1 MPLNCRIW
9 WSVDLCW
16 QWSSSCVLFFSLYL
30 SHPPLTPSFSLSLS
44 LSPSLSPSC
53 SSFSRQQWYV
63 PTRDAPP
70 YGAASRGQSH
80 CMGTVPGESHTL
92 HSTSTTHCILYSI
105 YINPYSSS
113 IFYLY
118 YYMIND
124 TVYLDLTLPF
134 TNSSNSCLS
143 TLNSKRME
151 AISTNFASEST
162 SFSTYLFL
170 RRDRPWSSTR

>member
-1 MPLNCRIW
+1 ML
-9 WSVDLCW
+9 SVKQQLCLLLSLSLT
-16 QWSSSCVLFFSLYL
+16 SSS
-30 SHPPLTPSFSLSLS
+30 HSFLLS
-44 LSPSLSPSC
+44 LSPSLSLPLSLLP
-53 SSFSRQQWYV
+53 V
-63 PTRDAPP
+63 PHSPGNSGMFRPEMLRPMGLPP
-70 YGAASRGQSH
+70 GVRVIAWGLSLVSH
-80 CMGTVPGESHTL
+80 I
-92 HSTSTTHCILYSI
+92 HSTPPALHTASYTLSKSTLIPPRS
-105 YINPYSSS
+105 
-113 IFYLY
+113 FYLY

-170 RRDRPWSSTR
+170 RRDRP